1 MIMAYDNILIEVG
14 KQTMISEAGTTIKSP
29 SQLHLQKFPK
39 TLLKSKTSQSATEI
53 VRLAGRLEEENDT
66 DRKFDLL
73 SKQFQE
79 VSKMLMLLISVGLE
93 DE

>member
-1 MIMAYDNILIEVG
+1 MLMAYDNILIEVG
-14 KQTMISEAGTTIKSP
+14 KQTMIGEAGTTVKSP
-29 SQLHLQKFPK
+29 SQLHLRNMSPSS
-39 TLLKSKTSQSATEI
+39 LKSNTSRSATEI

-79 VSKMLMLLISVGLE
+79 VSKMLMLLISVGL
-93 DE
+93 DD